1 MLGKRSGADQP
12 DPGSN
17 HTAPPAQRVKIDE
30 DRADQSIKKPD
41 QLDPIPK
48 LLQISSDQ
56 KIMIEN
62 ELECHKLYNEIQVK
76 KRELHQLYKRW

>member
-1 MLGKRSGADQP
+1 MLGKRPGSDQP
-12 DPGSN
+12 DPGSKD
-17 HTAPPAQRVKIDE
+17 TAPPAQRVKIGE

-56 KIMIEN
+56 KIMI
-62 ELECHKLYNEIQVK
+62 
-76 KRELHQLYKRW
+76 